1 MKTSKKFIILR
12 HDVDLSL
19 SYALKLAKLEADH
32 GLRVIYFVLL
42 HTDLHNAMS
51 ESGTKALRQ
60 MSDMRHKIGLH
71 IDTRFFRLDKPILSQ
86 IEEECKILENIMR
99 QEVVSISQNTPII
112 TPDLPSEF
120 TSRYIEARDPKILE
134 YLKYISDSGRNW
146 RQERMCHHIGV
157 DDKMQI
163 LVHSEWSGEKNVPL
177 EQILLSIKDAP
188 KIKIDRLSTVAVAN
202 LQLHKDKMFRGL
214 V

>member
-42 HTDLHNAMS
+42 HTDLYNAMS

-60 MSDMRHKIGLH
+60 MSDMGHKIGLH

-86 IEEECKILENIMR
+86 IEEECKILENITR

-112 TPDLPSEF
+112 TPYLPSEF

-146 RQERMCHHIGV
+146 RQECMCHHIGV

-188 KIKIDRLSTVAVAN
+188 KIEIDWLSTVAVAN